1 MQSIQE
7 ERYGIRLQLPSKD
20 AHVPASIELDPEKEF
35 KVSCKKETSTRS
47 TGGLSCTSPFSSLPF
62 FQAALDAF
70 EGRDWNAEDEAAA
83 EAKSLLVA
91 TPISDTGSENAAS
104 KSMSTEDKTATSRS
118 TKPTG
123 KRKRKTNLLND
134 WMMN

>member
-91 TPISDTGSENAAS
+91 TPVSGTESESVASNSMPPGSETAAS
-104 KSMSTEDKTATSRS
+104 RSMST
-118 TKPTG
+118 
-123 KRKRKTNLLND
+123 KRTRRTNLLND